1 MNTQNTQYKE
11 LHVALMQH
19 IEKNGAGAFK
29 SPVWI
34 VRERGED
41 DWGRTTWEW
50 AFEFSGEGAHLGLT
64 QDEITTRMREWCKEE
79 EINWDLLNQQEERD
93 AETIK
98 MYKELYV
105 DELMD
110 RITADWKG
118 RD

>member
-1 MNTQNTQYKE
+1 MNTQNTQKE

-29 SPVWI
+29 SPVWLM
-34 VRERGED
+34 RAQDED
-41 DWGRTTWEW
+41 NWGRAVYEW
-50 AFEFSGEGAHLGLT
+50 AFEFSGEGDHLGLT

-79 EINWDLLNQQEERD
+79 DINWDSLSQEDRD

-110 RITADWKG
+110 RITADWK
-118 RD
+118 D